1 MTDWTPRDLEID
13 FSFLDEGTY
22 QADVFAD
29 GINADRAAEDYR
41 HSSLQVVSGDKVRVH
56 LAPGGGWTA
65 ILRK

>member
-29 GINADRAAEDYR
+29 GINADRAAEDYS
-41 HSSLQVVSGDKVRVH
+41 HASLPVKSGDKVKVH